1 LQTPDFGARAGS
13 YDRVRPVDDNW
24 WEIFRVVEREADL
37 AGRRVLDVGC
47 GTGRLEAALAG
58 RAKVWGVDA
67 EPAML
72 EVARANVPEATFKE
86 GRAEELPFKD
96 GWFERVV
103 MWLSVH
109 LLDHPRAFAEA
120 RRVLGPG
127 GRLAVVTFDPSYFD
141 AFWLNRL
148 FPSMERVD
156 RDRFSTAE
164 ELEAELHAAGFG
176 KVAVNHLSQT
186 GSHTREEALE
196 RIRKKHISTF
206 DLIPDAEYE
215 AGLARAER
223 ELPESVDYPIEW
235 LIVVASAA

>member
-1 LQTPDFGARAGS
+1 LQTPDFGARASS

-24 WEIFRVVEREADL
+24 WELFRLVEREADL
-37 AGRRVLDVGC
+37 VGRRVLDVGC

-72 EVARANVPEATFKE
+72 EVARENAPDGTFKE
-86 GRAEELPFKD
+86 SRAEALPFKD

-103 MWLSVH
+103 MWLSSH
-109 LLDHPRAFAEA
+109 LLDHERAFPEA

-141 AFWLNRL
+141 AFWLNEL
-148 FPSMERVD
+148 FPTMERVD
-156 RDRFSTAE
+156 RERFSTAD
-164 ELEAELHAAGFG
+164 ELEAELRAAGFAQ
-176 KVAVNHLSQT
+176 VDVLRHSQV
-186 GSHTREEALE
+186 GSHDRPDALE

-206 DLIPDAEYE
+206 DLISDEEYE
-215 AGLARAER
+215 AGLARAEQ
-223 ELPESVDYPIEW
+223 ELPDRVDYAIEW
-235 LIVVASAA
+235 LIVIAV